1 METPQYMP
9 TNAHVEFV
17 GVFVMNVEGGKDPEK
32 LFYTGLVVVLTKLEI
47 CVSIVAETALRL
59 VNQIGVLVVGENGVW
74 LECGNEA
81 RY

>member
-17 GVFVMNVEGGKDPEK
+17 GVFVMNVEGEKDLCKK

-47 CVSIVAETALRL
+47 CVSIVDTYDGESLFLKRL
-59 VNQIGVLVVGENGVW
+59 KTTSIVNLDGTIIW
-74 LECGNEA
+74 K
-81 RY
+81 